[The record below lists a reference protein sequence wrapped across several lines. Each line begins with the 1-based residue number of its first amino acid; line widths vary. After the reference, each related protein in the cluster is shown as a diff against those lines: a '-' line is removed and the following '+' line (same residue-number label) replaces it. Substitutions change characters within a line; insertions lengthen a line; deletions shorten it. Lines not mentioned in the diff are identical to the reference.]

1 MRSMGLELERV
12 LELFFQK
19 DLKQTITH
27 PLPVCSLHC
36 SFTSDPQR
44 TFEALLFAHSLTQ
57 K

>member
-1 MRSMGLELERV
+1 MRRYRAGTREGSRAI
-12 LELFFQK
+12 FSK
-19 DLKQTITH
+19 NLKQTTTH
-27 PLPVCSLHC
+27 PLPVCSLRC